1 MRTSDSAIRLGP
13 TFLDRAD
20 LALQLNSYGIELT
33 GRDSK
38 TKLILLLEVHG
49 IDAGLGGR
57 RQRALNLPIELR
69 LSFQRLILG
78 QLKMDAGLTGEDWQ
92 SSWQI
97 IHSVPP
103 SLSSHHWPPGVCRR
117 VEHTSAQPP
126 RRDHLRSH
134 LQYRTVHPLSTSA
147 VSSFS
152 ITTILGPLGGK
163 YSLYRL
169 RPKSQGTISIVSC
182 DRLRRRVAESP
193 QQAFRGVRSCQ
204 NLFLSPHR

>member
-20 LALQLNSYGIELT
+20 LALQLISYGIELP

-38 TKLILLLEVHG
+38 SRLILLLEVHG

-78 QLKMDAGLTGEDWQ
+78 RLKMDAGLTGEDWQ

-103 SLSSHHWPPGVCRR
+103 SLSSHHWPPGICRR
-117 VEHTSAQPP
+117 VEHTSTQSP
-126 RRDHLRSH
+126 RRDHLRS
-134 LQYRTVHPLSTSA
+134 PLPFSC
-147 VSSFS
+147 FS
-152 ITTILGPLGGK
+152 ITTILGSLGGK
-163 YSLYRL
+163 YSLDRL
-169 RPKSQGTISIVSC
+169 KPKSQETISIVSC

-204 NLFLSPHR
+204 NLLLSPHR